1 MEITCRSLLS
11 EERLEEVKAYVL
23 EATTTKKV
31 QVEDGEQADVVEDE
45 VPHYDSSKINHN
57 APVHMNE

>member
-11 EERLEEVKAYVL
+11 EERFEEVKAYVL

-31 QVEDGEQADVVEDE
+31 QVEDGEQADVVEYE
-45 VPHYDSSKINHN
+45 VPRYDSLNINHN